1 VDGIKV
7 GKPHVRPDAP
17 AHVRG
22 VHEGNTGPTE
32 KQAGFLP
39 DGRST
44 AARSTGINPKHKDPI
59 DPRMPN
65 LSPP

>member
-1 VDGIKV
+1 MADIRV
-7 GKPHVRPDAP
+7 GKPKVSPDAA
-17 AHVRG
+17 AHTPG
-22 VHEGNTGPTE
+22 ISSGNEGAYE
-32 KQAGFLP
+32 KQAGHEP

-44 AARSTGINPKHKDPI
+44 AARSTSINPRARDPI

>member
-1 VDGIKV
+1 MARIKV
-7 GKPHVRPDAP
+7 GSPHVRPDAP
-17 AHVRG
+17 AHTRG
-22 VHEGNTGPTE
+22 VHQGNEGPYE
-32 KQAGFLP
+32 AQAGHLP

-44 AARSTGINPKHKDPI
+44 AERSTGINPSHANPI